1 MTFMSSDLHD
11 GRIPPEEIF
20 PGNDPGYKVSFV
32 SVPQSMSG
40 VGKGGSGSLSGINE
54 GGDPASLNRSGS
66 SDEYSDFASRIRVI
80 EGVKV
85 SSSSSSMELKGE
97 YVELDGEHM
106 ESDSGYAELKDKYAD
121 LKNDSPTGKTYLL
134 LHGWAASSFSY
145 ADIIPELV
153 NAGNRAITIDL
164 PGHGLSYKLD
174 QASAES
180 GYTAEYLVGIV
191 EYVVNQLG
199 LSKISLVGHSMGGAL
214 AAYFATRNS
223 SLIEELILIAPA
235 GFERTSLMNVAAA
248 ATRPGSVA
256 AALPKLITRSVVKL
270 MLKMA
275 FGDKSRITER
285 HVDQYWAP
293 SRDPRY
299 AYAVRACLLN
309 FNWEMAKQ
317 LDLAA
322 ITAPTKIL
330 YATKDNLVSEAA
342 AKRYGDVIP
351 KARMIR
357 MEGVG
362 HAITDEVPARV
373 VAEVLDL
380 MRK

>member
-20 PGNDPGYKVSFV
+20 PGRDPGYKVSFV

-66 SDEYSDFASRIRVI
+66 SDEDSDFASRIRVI

-97 YVELDGEHM
+97 YVELDGEH
-106 ESDSGYAELKDKYAD
+106 AELKDEYAD

-153 NAGNRAITIDL
+153 NAGNRAIAIDL

-199 LSKISLVGHSMGGAL
+199 LSRISLVGHSMGGAL
-214 AAYFATRNS
+214 AAYFAIRNP
-223 SLIEELILIAPA
+223 SLIDELILIAPA

-256 AALPKLITRSVVKL
+256 TALPKLITRSVVKL

-285 HVDQYWAP
+285 HIDQYWAP
-293 SRDPRY
+293 SRDPNY
-299 AYAVRACLLN
+299 AYAVRGCLLN
-309 FNWEMAKQ
+309 FNWEMAKH

-342 AKRYGDVIP
+342 AKRYGNVIP
-351 KARMIR
+351 NARMIR

-373 VAEVLDL
+373 AAEVLDL